1 VPCGRAGVR
10 IDNKVLS
17 RMAGNCAT
25 AMAMSAQAIIST
37 KSATASISFRSRTGI
52 AANIP
57 VLRGQGAAL
66 YGPRACEKNMMTA
79 IQALHRDVLD
89 HSRAIRLWL
98 YLVAAL
104 IFAMVVVGGATRL
117 TESGLS
123 ITEWQPVT
131 GALPPLSEA
140 QWQTEFQKY
149 QAIPQYRQLNT
160 GMSLADFK
168 TIYWWEW
175 AHRTIGRVIGVVF
188 FVPFVWFLWRGWIP
202 SSRRAGLWMILAL
215 GALQGGIGWWMVA
228 SGLADRVE
236 VSQYRLATHLVL
248 ACLIYVAVVWT
259 GTRWQDER
267 AQSLFADLG
276 KAAQPLTV
284 RAGAIGLVILLLA
297 QIYLGALVAG
307 LRAGHAY
314 NTWPLIDG
322 GLVPQSSRL
331 LFEVP
336 WWRNFFENPLT
347 VQFDH
352 RMLGYVIGLLALL
365 QLFDVAKLVK
375 PDPIFTSAALVAAAV
390 IVQVALGVWTLLS
403 VAALPLALVHQASA
417 MITLTLAV
425 IHAATTVPPKV
436 SARTEPSLP

>member
-1 VPCGRAGVR
+1 
-10 IDNKVLS
+10 
-17 RMAGNCAT
+17 M
-25 AMAMSAQAIIST
+25 
-37 KSATASISFRSRTGI
+37 
-52 AANIP
+52 
-57 VLRGQGAAL
+57 LRGQGAAL
-66 YGPRACEKNMMTA
+66 YGPRACDKNMMTA
-79 IQALHRDVLD
+79 IQALYRDDLD
-89 HSRAIRLWL
+89 HGRAIRLWL
-98 YLVAAL
+98 YVVAAL

-140 QWQTEFQKY
+140 QWQMEFQKY
-149 QAIPQYRQLNT
+149 QAIPQYRQLNA

-175 AHRTIGRVIGVVF
+175 THRLIGRGIGVIF

-202 SSRRAGLWMILAL
+202 RNRRAGLWLILAL
-215 GALQGGIGWWMVA
+215 GALQGAIGWWMVA
-228 SGLADRVE
+228 SGLAGRVE

-248 ACLIYVAVVWT
+248 ACLIYVAVLWT

-267 AQSLFADLG
+267 AHALFEKLG
-276 KAAQPLTV
+276 KAAQPVTV
-284 RAGAIGLVILLLA
+284 RAGAIGLVVLILA

-365 QLFDVAKLVK
+365 QLFNVAKLVK
-375 PDPIFTSAALVAAAV
+375 PDPIFTSAALVATAV
-390 IVQVALGVWTLLS
+390 ILQVALGVWTLLW